1 MKKINTEKVIT
12 EWRNGISDTYPIS
25 GRKYTMTHSDKTGNL
40 FVTIG
45 TSFAEDKIGKI
56 RDEVRLQYIVID
68 RMPILYG
75 EVVVDGMGIPG
86 NPPVREAIF
95 KADIPAA
102 LQAIRY
108 ADSSLFSAY
117 PVLDQTPVYIQF
129 ISSNPDR
136 NKLYDYGVIGDYE
149 HSLEQ
154 EVDIE

>member
-1 MKKINTEKVIT
+1 MKKINPAKVFT
-12 EWRNGISDTYPIS
+12 EWRNGVTDTYPIS

-45 TSFAEDKIGKI
+45 SNFAEDKISKL
-56 RDEVRLQYIVID
+56 RDEVRLQYIIID
-68 RMPILYG
+68 LMPILYG
-75 EVVVDGMGIPG
+75 EVFVDGMGIPG

-95 KADIPAA
+95 KKEMPTA

-108 ADSSLFSAY
+108 ADDALFSAY
-117 PVLDQTPVYIQF
+117 PELDQTPVFIQF

-136 NKLYDYGVIGDYE
+136 NKLYDYGTIGEYK